1 MRISTIT
8 ATDILPI
15 KTFQVEGLS
24 DLVVI
29 AGPNGVGKTRLI
41 NGLLN
46 HFRNL
51 SVGAV
56 SFGIEATDE
65 SERSVWGASL
75 LNTSK
80 PEEAQKLRALLQQNK
95 TRRNLK
101 SAIIYYES
109 SRSIQN
115 VKPLNYQFEYADP
128 WDEAVGW
135 DLSFGG
141 LANRWQDTQHAIFKK
156 IQSQKM
162 SIASRAIQLRNDGHT
177 VMNLEFADPLEA
189 FREAFES
196 LLGPK
201 KLHSAD
207 IQNQRLMYSEGDE
220 IREVSS
226 LSSGEREV
234 LTITFDFLLRKP
246 SHCIVFFDEPEL
258 HLHPELLSRLVNTLR
273 AVGEHNQFIFIS
285 HSPDIISASLNDS
298 VVFLTPR
305 KIDDGNQAVMLGS
318 KADATE
324 ALHRLGQSIGIVS
337 LGKKIVLIE
346 GTESSLDKQT
356 YSFLLKNRFPSL
368 VLQASGGKGNLQ
380 SFSKIATE
388 VLDKTL
394 WGIRFYMLA
403 DRDAAPSQKHQGES
417 TSMKILG
424 RYHLENYFLDAVVL
438 SKCFESMEPHD
449 SWLRSS
455 TEIEKKL
462 REIARS
468 QVGYAAAL
476 IESKRLRD
484 AVGNVDLM
492 PSGAH
497 SMNAEALAN
506 ALGIS
511 AKSELGRVNGAL
523 EPIAVEQLVHQTYE
537 RLRALLDAA
546 GDQWK
551 ADFPGKPIFA
561 TFASKAKIPEGRLK
575 ALYLAQAELVSDNPF
590 TEIIDIFKSFSVD
603 NESPSSDAVVQKGAV
618 VAGDAVE

>member
-1 MRISTIT
+1 MRISAIT
-8 ATDILPI
+8 AVNILPI
-15 KTFQVEGLS
+15 KTFQVQGLS

-46 HFRNL
+46 QFRTL
-51 SVGAV
+51 KGSAV
-56 SFGIEATDE
+56 SFTIEATAE
-65 SERSVWGASL
+65 LERSAWRTPV
-75 LNTSK
+75 LNTSV
-80 PEEAQKLRALLQQNK
+80 PADAQKLRELLQANK
-95 TRRNLK
+95 TRRNLQ
-101 SAIIYYES
+101 SAIVYYES

-115 VKPLNYQFEYADP
+115 VQPLSYQFEYTDP

-135 DLSFGG
+135 DLSFSG
-141 LANRWQDTQHAIFKK
+141 LAGRWQDTQHSIFKK

-162 SIASRAIQLRNDGHT
+162 SIASRAIQLRNEGHSS
-177 VMNLEFADPLEA
+177 MNLEFSDPLEP

-207 IQNQRLMYSEGDE
+207 IQNQRLMYSEAGE

-273 AVGEHNQFIFIS
+273 GVGEHNQFIFIS

-298 VVFLTPR
+298 VVFLTPLR
-305 KIDDGNQAVMLGS
+305 SDGGNQAVMLGP

-324 ALHRLGQSIGIVS
+324 ALHRLGQSVGIVS

-356 YSFLLKNRFPSL
+356 YSYLLKNRFPSL

-380 SFSKIATE
+380 SFGKVATE
-388 VLDKTL
+388 VLDRTL

-403 DRDAAPSQKHQGES
+403 DRDAAPTQNKQGLPA
-417 TSMKILG
+417 SMKVLS
-424 RYHLENYFLDAVVL
+424 RYHLENYFLDSTVL
-438 SKCFESMEPHD
+438 SKCFEGMEPND
-449 SWLRSS
+449 SWLRSP
-455 TEIEKKL
+455 TEIERTL

-476 IESKRLRD
+476 IEAKRLRD

-497 SMNAEALAN
+497 NMNEAGLAQ
-506 ALGIS
+506 AMKI
-511 AKSELGRVNGAL
+511 AAVSELARVSGAL
-523 EPIAVEQLVHQTYE
+523 EPTAAEQLVLQTYA
-537 RLRALLDAA
+537 RLTALLDVE
-546 GDQWK
+546 GDDWK
-551 ADFPGKPIFA
+551 IDFPGKPILAAF
-561 TFASKAKIPEGRLK
+561 SGKAKIPEGRLK
-575 ALYLAQAELVSDNPF
+575 ALYLAKAELASASPF
-590 TEIIDIFKSFSVD
+590 AEIVEIFKLFVRDDDVTEKQQSASEEKPA
-603 NESPSSDAVVQKGAV
+603 NS
-618 VAGDAVE
+618 

>member
-1 MRISTIT
+1 MRISAI
-8 ATDILPI
+8 AAADIFPI

-41 NGLLN
+41 NGLLA
-46 HFRNL
+46 HFRN
-51 SVGAV
+51 SKTGNV
-56 SFGIEATDE
+56 SFNVEATDE
-65 SERSVWGASL
+65 SERSVWGQSA

-80 PEEAQKLRALLQQNK
+80 PDEAQKLRALLQQNK

-115 VKPLNYQFEYADP
+115 VQPLSYQFEYADP

-141 LANRWQDTQHAIFKK
+141 LAGRWQDTQHAIFKK

-162 SIASRAIQLRNDGHT
+162 SIASRAIQLRNDGHA
-177 VMNLEFADPLEA
+177 VMNLEFSDPLEP
-189 FREAFES
+189 FKEAFES

-201 KLHSAD
+201 KLHSVD
-207 IQNQRLMYSEGDE
+207 IQNQQLLYSEGGQT
-220 IREVSS
+220 REVSS

-273 AVGEHNQFIFIS
+273 AVGVHNQFIFIS

-305 KIDDGNQAVMLGS
+305 KPDDGNQAVMLGS

-337 LGKKIVLIE
+337 LGKRIVLIE

-356 YSFLLKNRFPSL
+356 YSYLLKNRFPSL

-380 SFSKIATE
+380 SFSKVATE

-403 DRDAAPSQKHQGES
+403 DRDAAPTQKQHTQS
-417 TSMKILG
+417 TSLRVLD
-424 RYHLENYFLDAVVL
+424 RYHLENYFLDSVVL
-438 SKCFESMEPHD
+438 SKCFEDMEPND

-455 TEIEKKL
+455 VAIEKSL
-462 REIARS
+462 REIAHS
-468 QVGYAAAL
+468 QIGYAVAL
-476 IESKRLRD
+476 IEAKRLRD

-497 SMNAEALAN
+497 IMDVEALAN
-506 ALGIS
+506 ALTMA
-511 AKSELGRVNGAL
+511 AKSEQARVNGAL
-523 EPIAVEQLVHQTYE
+523 EPIAAEQLVRQTHA
-537 RLRALLDAA
+537 RLSALLETDGDA
-546 GDQWK
+546 WK
-551 ADFPGKPIFA
+551 VDFPGKPILAAFA
-561 TFASKAKIPEGRLK
+561 NKAKMPEGRLK
-575 ALYLAQAELVSDNPF
+575 ALYLAKAELVAASPF
-590 TEIIDIFKSFSVD
+590 AEIVDIFQSFAAD
-603 NESPSSDAVVQKGAV
+603 GESPIG
-618 VAGDAVE
+618 